1 MGYNAIGQIVVII
14 LCKIEN
20 LSEDSSTCNIR

>member
-1 MGYNAIGQIVVII
+1 MGYNAIGYIVVII

-20 LSEDSSTCNIR
+20 LSKESSIYNIQ

>member
-20 LSEDSSTCNIR
+20 LSKDSSIYNI

>member
-14 LCKIEN
+14 SCKIEN
-20 LSEDSSTCNIR
+20 LSEDSSTCNI